1 MAGRARCQ
9 ECVRRLRFILWIAM
23 DVPMMTPI
31 PGRNLT
37 LVGTT
42 LTKVGYQTIA
52 TIAAGLF
59 KGIHV
64 GRIDR

>member
-1 MAGRARCQ
+1 
-9 ECVRRLRFILWIAM
+9 M